1 MKSFKN
7 DLLTVGAV
15 IGLVLIAIAPL
26 VGICLLLLFILRL
39 IYKVYRM
46 KTYRYSYFVWQEGG
60 FYRDSGD
67 KPLNES
73 MALMIEHGLMA
84 QGLKLEL
91 PYSDT
96 DYDKVQKVIDDTRE
110 NYIKIIGNPIDN
122 RRKIV

>member
-1 MKSFKN
+1 
-7 DLLTVGAV
+7 
-15 IGLVLIAIAPL
+15 
-26 VGICLLLLFILRL
+26 
-39 IYKVYRM
+39 M

-73 MALMIEHGLMA
+73 MALMIENGLMA

-110 NYIKIIGNPIDN
+110 NYIKIMGNPIDN